1 MTEEI
6 IKKKQE
12 FLDKMSKIDVK
23 PYLFTKNNQMSKKEV
38 ADGWK
43 AKDS

>member
-1 MTEEI
+1 MTEEV

-23 PYLFTKNNQMSKKEV
+23 PYLFTKNNMS
-38 ADGWK
+38 
-43 AKDS
+43 

>member
-1 MTEEI
+1 MSEDMF
-6 IKKKQE
+6 KKKQE

-23 PYLFTKNNQMSKKEV
+23 PYLFTKSNQMSKKEV